1 MFRDVQVKHQP
12 FKTVEASFSWGLGG
26 QWAAAL
32 WLELSYLWSR
42 YHQVAF
48 LMSTY
53 AMTRQNFWRKITIFI
68 NLSKEE
74 THPSHS
80 CWFQHIW
87 RLVRLDNLP
96 KGQCKNQ
103 TYLKLLRL
111 WVNHCHHPYPH
122 MPAHIS
128 YNTSYIYSYKSH
140 IPGYH
145 RISPSISNKWSLHRS
160 LSWQE
165 THHRCE
171 FTE

>member
-1 MFRDVQVKHQP
+1 MAKTKLGNLPPMCSWRMGNCASNFWILKKTFPEGPILLVICSGMFRSSINLLA
-12 FKTVEASFSWGLGG
+12 VEASFSWGLGG

-53 AMTRQNFWRKITIFI
+53 AKTRQNFWRKITIFI

-80 CWFQHIW
+80 WWFQHIW

-96 KGQCKNQ
+96 KGQCEHQ

-111 WVNHCHHPYPH
+111 WVNHCHHPYNAGP
-122 MPAHIS
+122 
-128 YNTSYIYSYKSH
+128 YI
-140 IPGYH
+140 I
-145 RISPSISNKWSLHRS
+145 
-160 LSWQE
+160 
-165 THHRCE
+165 
-171 FTE
+171 